1 MSKID
6 SDILIINIC
15 LISMG
20 IIIFI
25 FFFCILALFIDG
37 IIDIMWD
44 KPCVCEGV
52 DNGNKQ
58 T

>member
-6 SDILIINIC
+6 SDKPPFLIINIC

-20 IIIFI
+20 IVIG
-25 FFFCILALFIDG
+25 ILLLSISALLIDG
-37 IIDIMWD
+37 VIDIIWD

-52 DNGNKQ
+52 GND
-58 T
+58 